1 MAYVLALDVSMGKSY
16 KVLYEEELCF
26 SEGEVLHT
34 RAGFEHLLQEIQQL
48 PEAPSIVFES
58 TGIYSRVIETFC
70 QNNHLSYC
78 LLNPLEAKKQ
88 LDNGLRILKTDK
100 HDAHRLAQT
109 HWQYERKIKQ
119 HQSTI
124 YEDSHDFARFY
135 QEIEAEIKR
144 LRMYL
149 HTALQLCFPE
159 LENLFSSRL
168 SKLSLNLI
176 ELFPHPEYL
185 AGFSQTQVK
194 NILKKS
200 TDKRLSDKKALEKA
214 QQLLSLA
221 SNSYPATTKTS
232 IQVQKVQYYA
242 QKLKELIQ
250 SKETLS
256 KQLIEQTKPL
266 PEFVLYQS
274 VPGIG
279 EVSAA
284 LLIGEI
290 GDIRRFENHKK
301 VNAFVGI
308 DTRRYQSGKYLAQDH
323 INKRG
328 NPKARKILYFTV
340 KNMIRQQAAASNHI
354 VDYYYKLKTQPIP
367 KKDKVATVA
376 CINKLL
382 KCLYSMVENKTKYDY
397 AYTVSKDQ

>member
-1 MAYVLALDVSMGKSY
+1 MAYVIALDVSMGKSY
-16 KVLYEEELCF
+16 KVLYKEELCL
-26 SEGEVLHT
+26 SQGEITHT
-34 RAGFEHLLQEIQQL
+34 RSGFDYLLQEIQQL

-58 TGIYSRVIETFC
+58 TGVYSRVIETFC
-70 QNNHLSYC
+70 QNNHLPYC

-88 LDNGLRILKTDK
+88 LDSGLRVLKTDK
-100 HDAHRLAQT
+100 QDAHRLAQT
-109 HWQYERKIKQ
+109 HGQYERKIKQ
-119 HQSTI
+119 HQPVI
-124 YEDSHDFARFY
+124 YEESHDLARFY
-135 QEIEAEIKR
+135 QEVETEIKR

-149 HTALQLCFPE
+149 HTALELSFPE
-159 LENLFSSRL
+159 LEILFSSRL

-185 AGFSQTQVK
+185 AGLSQTQVK

-200 TDKRLSDKKALEKA
+200 TDKRLSDKKVLEKA
-214 QQLLSLA
+214 QQLLLLA

-242 QKLKELIQ
+242 HQLKELIQ

-256 KQLIEQTKPL
+256 KQLIEQTKAL
-266 PEFVLYQS
+266 SEFDLYQS

-376 CINKLL
+376 CMNKLL
-382 KCLYSMVENKTKYDY
+382 KCLYSMIKNETKYDY
-397 AYTVSKDQ
+397 AYTASMDQ